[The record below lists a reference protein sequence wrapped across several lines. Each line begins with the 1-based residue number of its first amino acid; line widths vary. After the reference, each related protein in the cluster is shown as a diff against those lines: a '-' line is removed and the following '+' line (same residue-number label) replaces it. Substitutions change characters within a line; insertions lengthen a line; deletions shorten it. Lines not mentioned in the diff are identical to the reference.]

1 MIALIL
7 LLVYFFYEIYRRYNY
22 SYERITILDKEIV
35 LDKDY
40 TKDRY
45 SSKKVPSD
53 IDVIVIGSGIG
64 GLTTAGLLSK
74 FGKKVLVLEQHYIAG
89 GTTHSFED
97 KGVEHETGLHYI
109 GNIKKLTNVLDLLTF
124 NPISWCKMGW
134 ERKDK
139 KEIYDEIFIGKDHYE
154 FEAGEDNLINYLM
167 EKFPLT
173 PKESFVKYFDLIK
186 SISKKDNFFISKIF
200 PSFNK
205 ILAFNKIIPSFNK
218 IIPSFNKIMAY
229 FNKDYNYYCK
239 KSAYDVVKEIFN
251 DEKLISVLFGQFGDY
266 GQIPQEASFY
276 THACIVHH
284 YLDGGWY
291 PRGGT
296 GVIAKEMCKN
306 INHYGGKV
314 LVGKQVSEIL
324 ICNNK
329 VSGVIMENNDIIYC
343 KTVVSAVGL
352 RNTFKKLV
360 KTKQDN
366 IYNKMLDK
374 IPPSVQHMYCF
385 VKLDGK
391 PKELNLRSSNFWI
404 YPHGDYEKL
413 MKDFLENPLV
423 APIPLFMG
431 FSSMKDSAWSDKY
444 PNVSNAI
451 ILTVAKKEW
460 FEQWE
465 NEKCTKRGEYY
476 NNFKKEIG
484 DRMLDEGLLRFYPEL
499 KDKILE
505 VNIGTPL
512 STQFYF
518 NAFEGESYGL
528 DMNSYRLT
536 EAMELKPETNI
547 EGLYLTGQDVCV
559 IGVTGAMMGGVLTA
573 NVIAGYN
580 NIVDIV
586 LGNNIVNDLHKLLR
600 LEKMFS

>member
-200 PSFNK
+200 PSF
-205 ILAFNKIIPSFNK
+205 
-218 IIPSFNKIMAY
+218 
-229 FNKDYNYYCK
+229 K
-239 KSAYDVVKEIFN
+239 KY
-251 DEKLISVLFGQFGDY
+251 
-266 GQIPQEASFY
+266 
-276 THACIVHH
+276 
-284 YLDGGWY
+284 
-291 PRGGT
+291 
-296 GVIAKEMCKN
+296 
-306 INHYGGKV
+306 
-314 LVGKQVSEIL
+314 
-324 ICNNK
+324 
-329 VSGVIMENNDIIYC
+329 
-343 KTVVSAVGL
+343 
-352 RNTFKKLV
+352 
-360 KTKQDN
+360 
-366 IYNKMLDK
+366 
-374 IPPSVQHMYCF
+374 
-385 VKLDGK
+385 
-391 PKELNLRSSNFWI
+391 
-404 YPHGDYEKL
+404 
-413 MKDFLENPLV
+413 
-423 APIPLFMG
+423 
-431 FSSMKDSAWSDKY
+431 
-444 PNVSNAI
+444 
-451 ILTVAKKEW
+451 
-460 FEQWE
+460 
-465 NEKCTKRGEYY
+465 
-476 NNFKKEIG
+476 
-484 DRMLDEGLLRFYPEL
+484 
-499 KDKILE
+499 
-505 VNIGTPL
+505 
-512 STQFYF
+512 
-518 NAFEGESYGL
+518 
-528 DMNSYRLT
+528 
-536 EAMELKPETNI
+536 
-547 EGLYLTGQDVCV
+547 
-559 IGVTGAMMGGVLTA
+559 
-573 NVIAGYN
+573 
-580 NIVDIV
+580 
-586 LGNNIVNDLHKLLR
+586 
-600 LEKMFS
+600 